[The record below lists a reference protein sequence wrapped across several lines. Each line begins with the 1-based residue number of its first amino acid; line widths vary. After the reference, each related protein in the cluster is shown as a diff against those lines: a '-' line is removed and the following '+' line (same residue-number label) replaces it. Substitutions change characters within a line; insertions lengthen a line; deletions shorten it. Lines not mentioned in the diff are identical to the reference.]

1 MQCAD
6 LVYISKIIFSFFQT
20 KETCSD
26 ILCYILKVILLV
38 TLGLSCFLFAHLYG
52 VLPLALLITISV
64 VLSCLIYD
72 KVIKKKNRILEE
84 KAKREKVNTN
94 LAVKNEND
102 WWVESGGPSIS
113 NEGTLYR
120 DAPRDQ
126 KSGVAGSNAAR
137 RRCPAAPSDLPKSGG
152 AAAPPAPRFQHAQN
166 NFVIRKT
173 F

>member
-52 VLPLALLITISV
+52 VLSLALLITISV

-84 KAKREKVNTN
+84 KTKREKVNTN

-120 DAPRDQ
+120 DAPRVKNPGGQ
-126 KSGVAGSNAAR
+126 VVMRRAAAAR
-137 RRCPAAPSDLPKSGG
+137 RRLLICQNLGGPRPPGLP
-152 AAAPPAPRFQHAQN
+152 PCCMP
-166 NFVIRKT
+166 VI
-173 F
+173 